1 MSEYVYFNEP
11 GHEGEMGTPQGELL
25 NQAYTNVVR
34 ISNLKY
40 AMNEQITNPT
50 KGFEEVIL
58 KSFFLK
64 KDVILKEVRGW
75 VLEADKNASY
85 TGLVNSHNATI
96 CAKYTKDPKQYK
108 VDLE

>member
-11 GHEGEMGTPQGELL
+11 SHEGEMGTPQGELL
-25 NQAYTNVVR
+25 NNAYSNVVR

-40 AMNEQITNPT
+40 AMNDQITNPT

-64 KDVILKEVRGW
+64 KDVILKEVRQW
-75 VLEADKNASY
+75 VVEADKGASY
-85 TGLVNSHNATI
+85 SGLVNSHNATI
-96 CAKYTKDPKQYK
+96 CARYAKDPKLYK
-108 VDLE
+108 